1 MKKVFILSL
10 ILLLCVGCTRI
21 DNTDNYDIIVNSTLK
36 SSQKFVNTA
45 SLGYKYYLPL
55 GVSKV
60 YDKDYNQKFKT
71 DNVYIYLYVDVVSY
85 YYHNNLNFNEEDS
98 VDSYYYHKINN
109 SGKVGYIKI
118 AEEKDDIYFIKIVYN
133 YAKVETYVP
142 KTKIDTILAN
152 SMIILDSIDYND
164 NLIKKILDDKYFSS
178 VDKEYKIKKPK
189 DAKSK
194 FSEYLSE
201 YVQDEESVIP
211 DLPEY

>member
-109 SGKVGYIKI
+109 SEKIGYIKI
-118 AEEKDDIYFIKIVYN
+118 AEEKDDIYFIKIVY
-133 YAKVETYVP
+133 
-142 KTKIDTILAN
+142 D
-152 SMIILDSIDYND
+152 
-164 NLIKKILDDKYFSS
+164 
-178 VDKEYKIKKPK
+178 
-189 DAKSK
+189 
-194 FSEYLSE
+194 
-201 YVQDEESVIP
+201 
-211 DLPEY
+211 